1 MMQSFLNLSER
12 IQSLEQQE
20 NAVATINSTVISGS
34 NAIPALEPLLA
45 GKRQLLL
52 VTDSNI
58 VGLGAVTQIRN
69 LLTNDG
75 RHVAL
80 IDNVPAEP
88 RHHDVSALLKN
99 VQGLNVEM
107 VIGIGGGS
115 VLDVAKL
122 LSVLCHPESPTLD
135 AMLAGEKP
143 LQRVASVLIP
153 ATAGTGSEATPNA
166 ILAIPEQNTKV
177 GIISPALL
185 PDYVALL
192 PELTTSMPAHSASST
207 GIDAL
212 CHLIECFTATVAN
225 PVSDNASLIGLRKLL
240 NHIEISVNEPENLL
254 AKLEMLWASY
264 YGGVAINHAGTHLVH
279 ALSYPLGGRYHLP
292 HGVANAILLAP
303 CMKVIRP
310 FVVDK
315 FALVWDL
322 LPDADSTLSAEEK
335 SRALVEYFATLV
347 KRLNLPDNLATLGVP
362 STDIPALADAAL
374 NVKRLMNNAPCEVS
388 HEDIQAIYQTLFPEL
403 NTKGVNHE

>member
-1 MMQSFLNLSER
+1 M
-12 IQSLEQQE
+12 
-20 NAVATINSTVISGS
+20 ATINSTVISGS
-34 NAIPALEPLLA
+34 HAITALEPLLS

-52 VTDSNI
+52 VTDGNI
-58 VGLGAVTQIRN
+58 VRLDAVAQIRT
-69 LLTNDG
+69 LLANDG
-75 RHVAL
+75 RQVTL

-88 RHHDVSALLKN
+88 GHHDVSALIKR
-99 VQGLNVEM
+99 VADLNVEM

-122 LSVLCHPESPTLD
+122 LSVLCHPDSPSLE

-143 LQRVASVLIP
+143 QQRVACVLIP

-166 ILAIPEQNTKV
+166 ILAIPEQNTKT
-177 GIISPALL
+177 GIISPVLL

-192 PELTTSMPAHSASST
+192 PELTTSMPAHIASST

-212 CHLIECFTATVAN
+212 CHLIECFTATIAN
-225 PVSDNASLIGLRKLL
+225 PVSDNAALIGLQKLL
-240 NHIEISVNEPENLL
+240 KNIETSVNEPNNLL

-303 CMKVIRP
+303 CMRVVRP
-310 FVVDK
+310 YAVDK
-315 FALVWDL
+315 FAQVWDL
-322 LPDADSTLSAEEK
+322 VPDADLTLNAEEK
-335 SRALVEYFATLV
+335 SHALVAWFSALV

-362 STDIPALADAAL
+362 YADIPALADAAL
-374 NVKRLMNNAPCEVS
+374 NVKRLMNNAPCQVS
-388 HEDIQAIYQTLFPEL
+388 HDDVQAIYQTLFPDL
-403 NTKGVNHE
+403 ITKE